1 MVSICAEDLITARL
15 NINQSPVEF
24 VNEVVWPRPGN
35 AIFQFSKIIRD
46 ISNPDKIF
54 IATSFKKSG
63 NLHVTVFVNEI
74 TPEIFLIIDISVDQD
89 IA

>member
-24 VNEVVWPRPGN
+24 VNEVVWPRPDN
-35 AIFQFSKIIRD
+35 AIFQFSKIIQD
-46 ISNPDKIF
+46 ISYPDKIF
-54 IATSFKKSG
+54 IVTSFKKSG
-63 NLHVTVFVNEI
+63 NLYVTVFVDETN
-74 TPEIFLIIDISVDQD
+74 PEIFLLIDISVDQD